1 MKRLCGAVV
10 LSLVLF
16 SLVSGQSA
24 ERKSPSYSKEQRE
37 VLAVLNDWVE
47 ALRQNDLAKLNY
59 IVGDD
64 YVITTSEGTMLNKEQ
79 DLLPVKTGD
88 VKFQT
93 VETEDVNVRV
103 YGKTAIVTGIGS
115 FHVIYKNRPLDVR
128 ERFTDVYVKRNGRWQ
143 PVASHA
149 TSLLKR
155 Q

>member
-1 MKRLCGAVV
+1 MRHFFGAA
-10 LSLVLF
+10 LFTLMLF
-16 SLVSGQSA
+16 SLASGHSSDK
-24 ERKSPSYSKEQRE
+24 KSVPSSKEQRE

-47 ALRQNDLAKLNY
+47 ALKQNDLAKLNY

-64 YVITTSEGTMLNKEQ
+64 YLITTSEGTILNKEQ

-88 VKFQT
+88 VKFES
-93 VETEDVNVRV
+93 VATEDVNVRI
-103 YGKTAIVTGIGS
+103 YGKTAIVTGIGI
-115 FHVIYKNRPLDVR
+115 FHVQYKNKPLDVR